1 MMIRRSRRRG
11 RLNSAGMVVQEVAMK
26 IVVLVA
32 SIVLAPAA
40 LSAQR
45 ASSGLSGELEALHAK
60 WLAAFEAGDGAAMD
74 QMEVDDL
81 ALVMHTG
88 MVWTK
93 AGPRAGKQ
101 PKREPPT
108 QHVLSDAA
116 VRQFGDSAILTG
128 TVTSTTGSDV
138 SKVGTTIVFVKR
150 EGKWLIASAQWS
162 PIVAAK

>member
-1 MMIRRSRRRG
+1 MNILSLALSVLCSASLVAQTTG
-11 RLNSAGMVVQEVAMK
+11 GSLNS
-26 IVVLVA
+26 
-32 SIVLAPAA
+32 
-40 LSAQR
+40 
-45 ASSGLSGELEALHAK
+45 ELEALHAK

-74 QMEVDDL
+74 RMEVDNL

-108 QHVLSDAA
+108 QHVLSDGV

-128 TVTSTTGSDV
+128 IVTSTTGSDV
-138 SKVGTTIVFVKR
+138 TKVGTTVVFVKR
-150 EGKWLIASAQWS
+150 EGKWLIASAQWT
-162 PIVAAK
+162 PIVPAK